1 MSKHVFIAMPYGVR
15 QEIDFNRIYAEYL
28 KPALEGAGFEVFRA
42 DEEMRAGNIHEDM
55 FQELLL
61 ADLVVADLSIDNPN
75 VWYELGIRHALRPR
89 GVLQVQCLRDYM
101 PFDVYGQRTLKY
113 HIKDGVPDPAHLEK
127 DKEALGEMAIA
138 TVTSWTE
145 RKISP
150 VYSLLP
156 YLTPPDWKSLRLGA
170 INEFWEAYDKWSQL
184 IRTAQRA
191 GWVGNILALT
201 NEAPARVL
209 QIEAHRTAGK
219 ALTKLKHFTFA
230 LAQFEKALEIHP
242 KDVESLQQKAL
253 LLGRLGRRDETKGL
267 LETLILER
275 PDDAEIRGLMGRIMK
290 DIWVAAWRIE
300 GNTPEQMR
308 EDAAYESELLRN
320 AMTAYEAG
328 FSKDPRSYY
337 VGINALTLSH
347 LYTHLTGESPENQE
361 PAVMEGGIRWA
372 IKCELDK
379 LKDKPAETFWAKV
392 TLGEMEVLA
401 GTPASVERAYKA
413 AVAVAESDWFA
424 LDSSQQQLLLLEQL
438 GFKPENVA
446 AGLKVFARAMGKLKP
461 AAKWAPRRVI
471 LFSGHMIDG
480 PDRQPPRF
488 PADKEAIAAKAIAG
502 KLEEIGAGA
511 EDLAICG
518 GACGGD
524 LLFAE
529 ACLQRNLR
537 VEMRIPFDVPTF
549 LRESVVFAGGDWRER
564 FYNVKQ
570 HANTGLLIMPE
581 ELGPTPKDVS
591 PYERH
596 NRWMLYNA
604 QALGPEKVHFI
615 CLWNG
620 QSGDGPGG
628 TKHMFDTVKQS
639 LGNAHLLD
647 TTKLW

>member
-1 MSKHVFIAMPYGVR
+1 MSKHVFIAMPFGVR
-15 QEIDFNRIYAEYL
+15 QEIDFNRVYAEYL
-28 KPALEGAGFEVFRA
+28 KPALESAGFDVFRA

-75 VWYELGIRHALRPR
+75 VWYELGVRHALRPR
-89 GVLQVQCLRDYM
+89 GVLQVQCLRDYL
-101 PFDVYGQRTLKY
+101 PFDVYGQRTLRY
-113 HIKDGVPDPAHLEK
+113 HIKDGAPDPEHFEE
-127 DKEALGEMAIA
+127 DKRALVEMALA

-150 VYSLLP
+150 VYNLLP
-156 YLTPPDWKSLRLGA
+156 YLSPPDWKSLRMGA

-184 IRTAQRA
+184 IKTSQRA

-219 ALTKLKHFTFA
+219 ALTKLKHFAFG

-242 KDVESLQQKAL
+242 QDVESQQQKAL
-253 LLGRLGRRDETKGL
+253 LLGRLGRREEAKGL
-267 LETLILER
+267 LEALIQKY
-275 PDDAEIRGLMGRIMK
+275 PDDAEIRGLLGRIEK
-290 DIWVAAWRIE
+290 DTWVASWRIE

-308 EDAAYESELLRN
+308 EDAAYETELLRN

-347 LYTHLTGESPENQE
+347 LYAHLTGESPENQE
-361 PAVMEGGIRWA
+361 PEAMAGGIRWA

-379 LKDKPAETFWAKV
+379 LKDRPTETFWAKV
-392 TLGEMEVLA
+392 TLGELEVLV

-424 LDSSQQQLLLLEQL
+424 LDSSQQQLLLLQQL

-446 AGLKVFARAMGKLKP
+446 AGLKVFERAMQKLKP
-461 AAKWAPRRVI
+461 TAKWTPRRVI
-471 LFSGHMIDG
+471 LFSGHMIDA
-480 PDRQPPRF
+480 PDRPTPRF
-488 PADKEAIAAKAIAG
+488 PADKEAIAAKAIAE
-502 KLEEIGAGA
+502 KLDEIGAGA

-518 GACGGD
+518 GACGSD

-537 VEMRIPFDVPTF
+537 VEVRIPFDVPTF
-549 LRESVVFAGGDWRER
+549 LRESVLFAGDGWRER
-564 FYNVKQ
+564 FYKVKE
-570 HANTGLLIMPE
+570 HANTGLMIMPE
-581 ELGPTPKDVS
+581 ELGPTPKGAN
-591 PYERH
+591 PHER
-596 NRWMLYNA
+596 NNLWMLYNA
-604 QALGPEKVHFI
+604 QASGPEKVHFI

-628 TKHMFDTVKQS
+628 TKHMYETVKQY
-639 LGNAHLLD
+639 LGNAHWLN